1 MWLAFHLKDSQILS
15 EFFTCF
21 FHLKPS
27 KILLIKFDLLFHLK
41 KLTILLSKYLT
52 CFSLGRVSG
61 DLFLGIGLHP
71 ENEGRK
77 YVVFLFTVT
86 TEPMQFSFGPTC
98 LSSPDVS

>member
-1 MWLAFHLKDSQILS
+1 
-15 EFFTCF
+15 
-21 FHLKPS
+21 
-27 KILLIKFDLLFHLK
+27 LK

-86 TEPMQFSFGPTC
+86 TEPM
-98 LSSPDVS
+98 